1 MRGAR
6 GPVVS
11 PLSTAT
17 LVRRSLVHYRRTN
30 AAVVGGV
37 AVAVAVLAGALL
49 VGRSVRASLRALAE
63 QRIGRTDAAVVGE
76 RPFEASLAARLASP
90 GSATAPLLSLRAVVS
105 EPSSGR
111 RASPVEVWGVDER
124 FWAFH
129 GLEAPALAGRQ
140 ALASP
145 ALAEELAASAG
156 ASLLVRAETAQEI
169 SGSTL
174 FGRRDEPGRALRLT
188 LAGVR
193 SARELGEFSLRPRQ
207 DGTRALFVP
216 HDTLQ
221 DAFGREG
228 RVNVVLARGAGAAA
242 LGEALAR
249 VVSLPDLGLRLREL
263 EPGRSYAL
271 ESEDALLDDAV
282 VGAARAAAAEAGLRA
297 SASLVYLANEL
308 RVGDAAVPYSLV
320 AAVDDGMW
328 RALGGEPLQNGAAE
342 PPVLLNEWTA
352 RELGARAGDALRL
365 EYDLWHEEGRLE
377 TRHAAFRVAGVVPIA
392 GAAADRGLVPD
403 YPGITQSER
412 LADWDP
418 PFAVD
423 LSRVRPRD
431 EEYWR
436 RYRTTPKAWL
446 PLAAGQALWAHRLG
460 RTTSLRLT
468 RDEPGAPAAASSG
481 PAGPSAPASAFGR
494 SLVARLSPAA
504 RGLAVDDVRARALD
518 AARGATDFGEY
529 FVYFSFFLVVA
540 ALLLAGLFF
549 RFGLEQRLAELGLLR
564 AVGFSA
570 GRLRGLF
577 LAEAVVLGG
586 LGALL
591 GAVLAIGYAGLMM
604 LGLRTVWV
612 DAVGTRALALAVGPL
627 ELALGVTGAFAA
639 AVASILVTLR
649 GLGGR
654 SPRSLLAR
662 APAEWRP
669 SPGARR
675 ARAALAL
682 AAAAALLVGAGVLG
696 RVPTV
701 AAFFGAG
708 ALVLGACL
716 AWISAA
722 LAGERRSAA
731 AATATVPALGFRQ
744 AAFRP
749 GRSVLAMAL
758 VAFAAFVIV
767 AVGAFRH
774 GGPPDTGPQSE
785 TGGFAL
791 LARSVL
797 PLHHDPGTPAGR
809 AALGWDGVPELAAL
823 RIARFRLKPGEDASC
838 LNLYRPQRPTVVA
851 PTAAFL
857 RERRFA
863 FQASLAATTEE
874 KANPWL
880 LLERDAPDGAVPV
893 IADAG
898 ALAYVLHRRLGE
910 TFVIGGD
917 AGQGGV
923 RVRVVG
929 ALRPGLLQSE
939 LVTGERHFQAAF
951 PEADGYRFFLVEADL
966 GRASAV
972 AQALESRLAD
982 FGLDAESAASRLAA
996 FHRVENT
1003 YIATFQT
1010 LGALGLLLGTLGIG
1024 AVLVRNAFEQR
1035 RELALLRAVGYRA
1048 RHVRTLVL
1056 AESALLLLL
1065 GLAIGVGA
1073 ALVATLPALV
1083 ERQALPSLVP
1093 VLLLLAV
1100 VAVVGL
1106 AVARLAASAVLRL
1119 PVLESL
1125 RAE

>member
-1 MRGAR
+1 M
-6 GPVVS
+6 
-11 PLSTAT
+11 

-63 QRIGRTDAAVVGE
+63 QRIGLTDAAVVGE

-90 GSATAPLLSLRAVVS
+90 GWATVPLLSLRAVVS

-156 ASLLVRAETAQEI
+156 ASLVVRAETAQEI

-188 LAGVR
+188 LAAVR

-216 HDTLQ
+216 LDTLQ
-221 DAFGREG
+221 SAFGREG

-242 LGEALAR
+242 LGEGLAR
-249 VVSLPDLGLRLREL
+249 AVSLPDLGLRLREL

-328 RALGGEPLQNGAAE
+328 RTLGGEPLQNGAAE
-342 PPVLLNEWTA
+342 APVLLNEWTA

-365 EYDLWHEEGRLE
+365 EYYLWHEEGRLE

-431 EEYWR
+431 EQYWR

-468 RDEPGAPAAASSG
+468 RDEPGAPTAAGSG
-481 PAGPSAPASAFGR
+481 PASAFGR

-504 RGLAVDDVRARALD
+504 RGLAVDDVRGRALD

-564 AVGFSA
+564 AVGFTA
-570 GRLRGLF
+570 GRLRRLF

-586 LGALL
+586 LGAAL
-591 GAVLAIGYAGLMM
+591 GALLAIGYAGLMM

-701 AAFFGAG
+701 AGFFGAG

-716 AWISAA
+716 AWVSAA
-722 LAGERRSAA
+722 LAGARRSAA
-731 AATATVPALGFRQ
+731 AATGSVAALGLRQ

-809 AALGWDGVPELAAL
+809 AALGLDGVPELAAL

-838 LNLYRPQRPTVVA
+838 LNLYRPERPTVVA

-863 FQASLAATTEE
+863 FQASLAATAEE

-880 LLERDAPDGAVPV
+880 LLERDAVDRAIPV

-910 TFVIGGD
+910 SFAIGGD

-951 PEADGYRFFLVEADL
+951 PEADGYRFFLVEADP

-982 FGLDAESAASRLAA
+982 FGFDAEDAASRLAA

-1010 LGALGLLLGTLGIG
+1010 LGALGLLVGTLGIG

-1035 RELALLRAVGYRA
+1035 REIALLRAVGYRDS
-1048 RHVRTLVL
+1048 HVRAMVL
-1056 AESALLLLL
+1056 AESALLLLV

-1083 ERQALPSLVP
+1083 ERQALPSLAP

-1106 AVARLAASAVLRL
+1106 VVARLAASAVLRL